1 MIRFDAIRIMRR
13 WGSLRRCALSSAD
26 TLTACLLTALRLA
39 YEQHIHM
46 PDKPREMSTCART
59 KPGASLFGL
68 SPSHL
73 SAYESRRR
81 ASLGTQPQLRER
93 CPFAAAG
100 SGGCCLCLVSQGTRG
115 RGSALC
121 APPAAFEGFAL
132 QANVCVLASPSSEL
146 LILFHHHHPPFSSVF
161 LGYKDFRFLRQ
172 AATFY
177 FFFRCCQKANTYGVH
192 ILRHFPALLP
202 HPPRLSLHLLL
213 PRL

>member
-59 KPGASLFGL
+59 KLGASLFGL

-81 ASLGTQPQLRER
+81 ALLGTQPQLRER
-93 CPFAAAG
+93 CPFAAACA
-100 SGGCCLCLVSQGTRG
+100 SSRREPTDTALPSVPLRLPLRALRSRQTCAIWLPPRQSCSSSSTTTTPH
-115 RGSALC
+115 SAPC
-121 APPAAFEGFAL
+121 SWG
-132 QANVCVLASPSSEL
+132 N
-146 LILFHHHHPPFSSVF
+146 
-161 LGYKDFRFLRQ
+161 KDFRCLRQ
-172 AATFY
+172 AATL
-177 FFFRCCQKANTYGVH
+177 FFPMLSESEYPWGSYPEA
-192 ILRHFPALLP
+192 FPSTP
-202 HPPRLSLHLLL
+202 STSS
-213 PRL
+213 